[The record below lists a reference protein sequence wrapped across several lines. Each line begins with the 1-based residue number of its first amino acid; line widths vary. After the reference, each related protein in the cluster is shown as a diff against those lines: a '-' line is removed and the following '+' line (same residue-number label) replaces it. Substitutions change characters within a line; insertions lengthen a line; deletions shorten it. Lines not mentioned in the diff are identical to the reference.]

1 MKSKKFIYKGYL
13 LLLSLTFLLS
23 SCIGEEPGKEG
34 IDEYN
39 GISEIYVTSTSPKKA
54 DGIGDDD
61 TEETAPIYYDS
72 FGDGSLL
79 YFSQMPQGSNPNFE
93 DETEEATSY
102 LYVYEYSANPN
113 ANWNE
118 GYNFKHKSDK
128 WDFNWQNVLNIGPDG
143 NAFKF
148 FGFHYPVDNV
158 IKWDVQR
165 DQRGVSTDPY
175 NTDNFL
181 KSDILGA
188 YHATS
193 SLYTRMRFRLF
204 HLMTYLKVTL
214 YVPTYKGTAD
224 DANNLQ
230 YSGFNANAV
239 EGGLMLNAYSSFTI
253 DWAAAKSSDSEAPL
267 VQIPS
272 NARKDNIVMYMH
284 QVTSSDP
291 FSIKVRDYYGGA
303 VDGLQDDGTDTVR
316 EYNFSVLFP
325 TQNFGTDNFLCF
337 ALKTPGND
345 TMYYYFAG
353 SQIIEGEGN
362 NYGLTQGTLQQL
374 YLYLPR
380 KTNQTVLIG
389 AKVLPWNKSV
399 TDMTVNKQ

>member
-1 MKSKKFIYKGYL
+1 
-13 LLLSLTFLLS
+13 
-23 SCIGEEPGKEG
+23 
-34 IDEYN
+34 
-39 GISEIYVTSTSPKKA
+39 
-54 DGIGDDD
+54 
-61 TEETAPIYYDS
+61 
-72 FGDGSLL
+72 
-79 YFSQMPQGSNPNFE
+79 MPQGSNPNFE

-230 YSGFNANAV
+230 YYGFNANAV
-239 EGGLMLNAYSSFTI
+239 DGGLMLNAYSSFTI

-291 FSIKVRDYYGGA
+291 FSINVRDYYGGA

-337 ALKTPGND
+337 VLKTPGND

-353 SQIIEGEGN
+353 SQIVEGEGN